1 MYDGL
6 YTFVVRLVAI
16 ALAAALTI
24 LTARMLGPAGR
35 GVYALPGVEAVLV
48 ASIFGG
54 LGSATSYFLLTRN
67 PSAAFLRTVLY
78 CAALWVV
85 IAAAA
90 LVPLALLGRAQ
101 WTLAPAMA
109 VLPAMALLNVATGY
123 ALGMKKVRYTTA
135 IAAIQNLLTVCAT
148 AAGLFLI
155 SRTPGVAIVAWVLGT
170 TLTGIVAL
178 TFVVIFSRRRAGG
191 TEEIG
196 LREYAQFCMKV
207 SVTYVVS
214 LLNYRADL
222 YIVALLL
229 TPAALGMYGI
239 AINAAESLLIPTQA
253 AALAASPHIASL
265 ELRQSALLTARCV
278 RNNLLIALAVCGLLF
293 IFARPI
299 ILLLYGPAF
308 LPAVPA
314 FDVLLAGVV
323 ALSLGSPVSNY
334 FTLRLGRPQVPMW
347 LGTLSAAICI
357 GFSFALIG
365 RYGMIGAAVGSTVG
379 YIVGQGAGL
388 WYFGRQTRIGAR
400 EMLVPTS
407 TDFHTYAA
415 FAARVLKDGR
425 RLIQPSP

>member
-6 YTFVVRLVAI
+6 FTFVVRLANI

-24 LTARMLGPAGR
+24 ITARTLGPAGR
-35 GVYALPGVEAVLV
+35 GIYALPGVEAVLV

-67 PSAAFLRTVLY
+67 PGRAFLRTVLY
-78 CAALWVV
+78 CAAIWIAV
-85 IAAAA
+85 AAAA
-90 LVPLALLGRAQ
+90 LVPLTLLSRAQ
-101 WTLAPAMA
+101 WTIAPAMA

-123 ALGMKKVRYTTA
+123 TLGIKRVRYSTA
-135 IAAIQNLLTVCAT
+135 IAALQNLLTVCAT

-155 SRTPGVAIVAWVLGT
+155 SRAPGVAIVAWVLGT
-170 TLTGIVAL
+170 TLAGIAALIFVA
-178 TFVVIFSRRRAGG
+178 IDSQRRIHG
-191 TEEIG
+191 TEEIP
-196 LREYAQFCMKV
+196 LREYAKFCMKV
-207 SVTYVVS
+207 SVTYLVS

-265 ELRQSALLTARCV
+265 EVRESALLTARCV
-278 RNNLLIALAVCGLLF
+278 RNNLLIALAVCGFLF
-293 IFARPI
+293 AFARPI

-314 FDVLLAGVV
+314 FDVLLVGVV

-347 LGTLSAAICI
+347 LGTLSAAMCM
-357 GFSFALIG
+357 GLSFALIG
-365 RYGMIGAAVGSTVG
+365 RYGMIGAALGSTAG

-388 WYFGRQTRIGAR
+388 WYFGRQAAVGAR
-400 EMLVPTS
+400 EMLVPTA
-407 TDFHTYAA
+407 TDFQTYAA

-425 RLIQPSP
+425 RLFQPTP